1 MAVDDHGLEVLK
13 KSGEEVTP
21 GDKSDYYIKTGLVYN
36 GAPISALNP
45 LPTSATLNGDV
56 TIEGD
61 AITSGTVDG
70 TDTGTERTFVNNRK
84 LQVLSAHDVVGT
96 FTWLDFGLRTERV
109 SQIVYTSA
117 TFPGVTVTR
126 AFAYTQVGNN
136 YRLDTDTWSVNVGG

>member
-1 MAVDDHGLEVLK
+1 MALSINVKDLEKEKFKETSEGTAVKVSIVEGGVDI
-13 KSGEEVTP
+13 SGP
-21 GDKSDYYIKTGLVYN
+21 
-36 GAPISALNP
+36 
-45 LPTSATLNGDV
+45 V
-56 TIEGD
+56 TIQGD
-61 AITSGTVDG
+61 SITSGTVDG
-70 TDTGTERTFVNNRK
+70 TPSGTERTFVNNRK
-84 LQVLSAHDVVGT
+84 TQVLSAHDVVGT